1 MTATDLVKQLEEA
14 NRELAYYR
22 RIAKENSDARLREAE
37 EQSRLITK
45 LKSTKKA
52 LEKAKGELEKR
63 VQERTAALVN
73 ANHDLNQEVLSRVKI
88 EEVLRKSE
96 QRFRDLAEL
105 LPETIFETDQQGNL
119 TFVNRKAFDHF
130 GYTDH
135 DYSIGLSAV
144 DMIAPDDRKRAW
156 ENMQRIMKGESIGSN
171 EYTLQRKDGGTFPAR
186 IHSTVIIHSGQP
198 LGLRGFIVDITEHK
212 RKEEALRLSNELFSL
227 FIHHSPIY
235 TYIKE
240 VSPTQSIVLQ
250 ASDNFRQMIGIP
262 GCEMVGKSMT
272 ELFPSEFGVKITTD
286 DWAVVSRGDV
296 LQEDEELNGRSYTTI
311 KFPIV
316 RRDKTFLAGYTID
329 ITERKQAEEEKRS
342 MEVRLQHAEKMEIMG
357 QLAGRVAHDLNNV
370 LGVLSG
376 YSELLMERI
385 GADNP
390 LRRYADNIL
399 KSSAKAAAIVEDLLT
414 LARRGVRVMEVAN
427 FNKIIVDLLGTPE
440 FDKLVAYHP
449 GVIVKTDLARDLLNI
464 SGSPV
469 HLEKTIMNL
478 VSNAME
484 AIADSGE
491 VKIKTENRYIEKSV
505 EGNQTVMEGDYVV
518 LTVSDTGKGIPAHE
532 LKRVFDSFYTKKPM
546 GRSGTGLGLAI
557 VQGAVKDH
565 NGHIDVESIEE
576 KGTTFTLYFPATR
589 EKAEAEMQK
598 TPVEQYMGQGESVL
612 VVDDVE
618 DQRNVATD
626 LFMQLG
632 YQVNAVSSGEA
643 AVEYMKS
650 NNVDILAI
658 DMIMEPGIDG
668 LETYQQILAINPHQK
683 AIIISGFS
691 ETDRSKE
698 AQKLGAGAYVKKPYL
713 KEKIGLA
720 VRNELARE

>member
-1 MTATDLVKQLEEA
+1 MTATDIEKQLAEA

-22 RIAKENSDARLREAE
+22 RIARENSDARLREAE
-37 EQSRLITK
+37 EQSRLITE
-45 LKSTKKA
+45 LKNTEKA
-52 LEKAKGELEKR
+52 LEKAKDELEKR
-63 VQERTAALVN
+63 VQERTAALVS
-73 ANHDLNQEVLSRVKI
+73 ANHELNQEVLRRVKI
-88 EEVLRKSE
+88 
-96 QRFRDLAEL
+96 
-105 LPETIFETDQQGNL
+105 
-119 TFVNRKAFDHF
+119 
-130 GYTDH
+130 
-135 DYSIGLSAV
+135 
-144 DMIAPDDRKRAW
+144 
-156 ENMQRIMKGESIGSN
+156 
-171 EYTLQRKDGGTFPAR
+171 
-186 IHSTVIIHSGQP
+186 
-198 LGLRGFIVDITEHK
+198 
-212 RKEEALRLSNELFSL
+212 EEALRLSNELFSL

-240 VSPTQSIVLQ
+240 VSPTRSVVLQ

-262 GCEMVGKSMT
+262 GCEMVDKSMM
-272 ELFPSEFGVKITTD
+272 ELFPSEFGAKITAD
-286 DWAVVSRGDV
+286 DWAVVSQGDV
-296 LQEDEELNGRSYTTI
+296 LRLDEELNGRSYTTI

-316 RRDKTFLAGYTID
+316 QKDKTFLAGYTID
-329 ITERKQAEEEKRS
+329 TTEHKQAEEEKRS

-376 YSELLMERI
+376 YSELLTERI

-427 FNKIIVDLLGTPE
+427 FNKIIFDLLGTPE
-440 FDKLVAYHP
+440 FDKLIAYHP
-449 GVIVKTDLARDLLNI
+449 GIIVKTDLARDLLNI

-478 VSNAME
+478 VANAME
-484 AIADSGE
+484 AIADNGE
-491 VKIKTENRYIEKSV
+491 VTIKTENRYIEKSV

-532 LKRVFDSFYTKKPM
+532 LKRIFDSFYTKKPM

-565 NGHIDVESIEE
+565 NGHIDVQSMEE

-589 EKAEAEMQK
+589 ENAEVEMQK
-598 TPVEQYMGQGESVL
+598 TPVEQYMGHGESVL

-643 AVEYMKS
+643 AVEYLKS
-650 NNVDILAI
+650 NKVDILAI

-668 LETYQQILAINPHQK
+668 LETYQKILAINPHQK
-683 AIIISGFS
+683 SIIISGFS
-691 ETDRSKE
+691 ETDRSKK

-720 VRNELARE
+720 IRNELARK